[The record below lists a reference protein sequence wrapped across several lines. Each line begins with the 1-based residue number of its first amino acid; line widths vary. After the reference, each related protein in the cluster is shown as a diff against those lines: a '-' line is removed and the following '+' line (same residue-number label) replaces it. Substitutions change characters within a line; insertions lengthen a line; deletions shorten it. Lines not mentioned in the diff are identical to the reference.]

1 MSLFTKAALSPQ
13 LLSATKGTFFGENAN
28 PDFRI
33 QKLIFR
39 HLGQIQ
45 KRIMNP

>member
-1 MSLFTKAALSPQ
+1 MKIEPWIS
-13 LLSATKGTFFGENAN
+13 KGTFFLENPN

-33 QKLIFR
+33 QKRILR
-39 HLGQIQ
+39 SLGQIQ